1 MCPKKQVRSTN
12 PSLISL
18 IRFLEKK
25 SREND
30 AGIWRDVADKISRP
44 KKTRISVNISKIN
57 RLTKENEVVIV
68 PGKVLGSGMI
78 NHALT
83 VAALDFSK
91 QAREKILEAKGK
103 CLTLQEIVEMNP
115 KGTSIRIIG

>member
-12 PSLISL
+12 PNLISL
-18 IRFLEKK
+18 IRFLENK

-30 AGIWRDVADKISRP
+30 AEIWRNVANKISRP

-57 RLTKENEVVIV
+57 RLTKENDVVIV

-78 NHALT
+78 KHALT
-83 VAALDFSK
+83 VAALDFSE
-91 QAREKILEAKGK
+91 QARAKIIEAKGK
-103 CLTLQEIVEMNP
+103 CLTLQEIVEENP
-115 KGTSIRIIG
+115 KGTNIRIIG